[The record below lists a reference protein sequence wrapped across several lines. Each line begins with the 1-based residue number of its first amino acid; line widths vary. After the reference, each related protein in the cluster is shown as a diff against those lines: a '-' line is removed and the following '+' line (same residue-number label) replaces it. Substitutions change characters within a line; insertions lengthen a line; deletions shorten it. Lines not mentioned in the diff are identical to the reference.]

1 MNLREIRNR
10 IEQCKGK
17 YEEVQSRI
25 LGLEKDITITKQ
37 EVKFSEKAQVIIQ
50 LIAQQTQQELEI
62 KISDIVSLAL
72 DTIFDEDY
80 KFKINFIVKRNKTEC
95 ELLFEKDGDLMNPLT
110 DDAGGAVDI
119 ASFALRIALWT
130 LQAPRS
136 RSTIV
141 LDEPFKFLS
150 KDLLPRASELI
161 KELSDKLSLQ
171 FLIVTHLDELTENA
185 DRVFKVSMKKGVS
198 GVICS

>member
-1 MNLREIRNR
+1 MNLKEIRTS
-10 IEQCKGK
+10 IERKKGQK
-17 YEEVQSRI
+17 EEVESRHVN
-25 LGLEKDITITKQ
+25 LLETIKSTEK
-37 EVKFSEKAQVIIQ
+37 EIRYSEKAQAIIQ
-50 LIAQQTQQELEI
+50 KVAKDTQQELEYH
-62 KISDIVSLAL
+62 ISDIVSMAL

-136 RSTIV
+136 RNTLV

-161 KELSDKLSLQ
+161 KELSKKLNLQ

-185 DRVFKVSMKKGVS
+185 DRVFKVKLKKGIYKVKT
-198 GVICS
+198 I